1 MRSAGINI
9 VHGYLIINMKLTTAA
24 GLTMAA
30 ILAMFGIHS
39 VMAEK
44 LVPED
49 GMIAAKTLTLDQE
62 VSKSKYETAT
72 FGMG

>member
-1 MRSAGINI
+1 
-9 VHGYLIINMKLTTAA
+9 MKLKTAA

>member
-1 MRSAGINI
+1 M
-9 VHGYLIINMKLTTAA
+9 MKLKTIA
-24 GLTMAA
+24 GLTSAFL
-30 ILAMFGIHS
+30 LAMFGIHS
-39 VMAEK
+39 LMAEK

-49 GMIAAKTLTLDQE
+49 GQIAAKTLTLDQE

>member
-1 MRSAGINI
+1 MKSKVIAG
-9 VHGYLIINMKLTTAA
+9 VTTV
-24 GLTMAA
+24 G

-39 VMAEK
+39 LMAEK

-49 GMIAAKTLTLDQE
+49 GMVAAKKLTLDQE
-62 VSKSKYETAT
+62 VSKSKYESAT